1 MPDFGRW
8 TSNGGDPS
16 LNEINRSEKFIEALS
31 LERQVYAT
39 DREEAELAV
48 LLAGWRDDARQT
60 PMAGIATPRE
70 AVKALDKATGQGRVR
85 IPMALVGSMAAAVLC
100 LGGFGAAVYGSG
112 PGDALYGV
120 RGLVFGSAPVTRDV
134 GVELASSELKQVQ
147 QMIDDGQWEQ
157 AQQKLQTITTTVATV
172 GDEQRK
178 QELVDQWQQ
187 LSVKVE
193 NRDPNATVPPDA
205 PPVVLPEVTVTTTP
219 QSPLTPGETT
229 PTSPSTP
236 TTGPS
241 TPTTGPSTSPTEPS
255 PGSETSTSPTS
266 PSENPTSQPTT
277 SQPSTPPSSTT
288 APTPSSSAEPTTS
301 APAPATES
309 SPVSTPAAPR
319 TSSAPTTTAA
329 PAAEAPPVTTTT
341 VAPTV
346 EPTSVPSAPSVR
358 TTQAAPVEPSSGGGH
373 ESPSGGHNGEGPA
386 SPGIEVPLLPG
397 LGGGQ
402 R

>member
-48 LLAGWRDDARQT
+48 LLAGWRDDARRT
-60 PMAGIATPRE
+60 PMSGIATPRE
-70 AVKALDKATGQGRVR
+70 AVKALDKATSQGRVR
-85 IPMALVGSMAAAVLC
+85 FPMALVGSMAAAVLC
-100 LGGFGAAVYGSG
+100 LGGFGTAVYGSG

-147 QMIDDGQWEQ
+147 QLIDDGQWEQ

-178 QELVDQWQQ
+178 QQLVDQWQQ

-219 QSPLTPGETT
+219 SPGET
-229 PTSPSTP
+229 PTSIP
-236 TTGPS
+236 TT
-241 TPTTGPSTSPTEPS
+241 TVPSTSPTEPS
-255 PGSETSTSPTS
+255 PGSETSTPSTS
-266 PSENPTSQPTT
+266 PSENPTSQPSTT
-277 SQPSTPPSSTT
+277 QPSTPSSSTAAPT
-288 APTPSSSAEPTTS
+288 PTPTPTPTPSSSAEPTTS
-301 APAPATES
+301 ASAPATAPS
-309 SPVSTPAAPR
+309 SPVTQSSATH
-319 TSSAPTTTAA
+319 TTSAPTTSPA

-341 VAPTV
+341 VAPSV
-346 EPTSVPSAPSVR
+346 EPTSVPSAPPAR
-358 TTQAAPVEPSSGGGH
+358 TTPAAPAETGSGESHG
-373 ESPSGGHNGEGPA
+373 SPSGGHSGEGPA
-386 SPGIEVPLLPG
+386 MPAIEVPLLPG

>member
-31 LERQVYAT
+31 LEHQVYAT

-48 LLAGWRDDARQT
+48 LLAGWRDEARRT
-60 PMAGIATPRE
+60 PMSGIATPRE
-70 AVKALDKATGQGRVR
+70 AVAALNKATSQGRVR
-85 IPMALVGSMAAAVLC
+85 MPMALVGSMAAALLC

-147 QMIDDGQWEQ
+147 QLIDEGQWEQ
-157 AQQKLQTITTTVATV
+157 AQQKLQTLTTTVATV

-219 QSPLTPGETT
+219 STPAESPSGET
-229 PTSPSTP
+229 PT
-236 TTGPS
+236 S
-241 TPTTGPSTSPTEPS
+241 TPTTGPSTSPTSPTETS
-255 PGSETSTSPTS
+255 PGSETSNPSATSTPAE
-266 PSENPTSQPTT
+266 PGT
-277 SQPSTPPSSTT
+277 SQPSTT
-288 APTPSSSAEPTTS
+288 APSTPSSSVSPAPTSSAEPSTSAPSSPAPQPSATRTTS
-301 APAPATES
+301 APT
-309 SPVSTPAAPR
+309 
-319 TSSAPTTTAA
+319 TSAA
-329 PAAEAPPVTTTT
+329 PAAEAPVTTTT
-341 VAPTV
+341 VAPAV
-346 EPTSVPSAPSVR
+346 EPTSVPSAPPAHTS
-358 TTQAAPVEPSSGGGH
+358 TAAPAETGSGAGHEGPSSGR
-373 ESPSGGHNGEGPA
+373 NGEGPA
-386 SPGIEVPLLPG
+386 LPGIELPLLPG

>member
-48 LLAGWRDDARQT
+48 LLAGWRDDARRT
-60 PMAGIATPRE
+60 PMTGIATPRE

-85 IPMALVGSMAAAVLC
+85 LPMALVGSMAAAVLC

-147 QMIDDGQWEQ
+147 QLIDEGQWEQ

-172 GDEQRK
+172 DDEQRK

-219 QSPLTPGETT
+219 SSPSTPGET
-229 PTSPSTP
+229 PT
-236 TTGPS
+236 S

-255 PGSETSTSPTS
+255 SGSETPTS
-266 PSENPTSQPTT
+266 PSENPTSQPGTT
-277 SQPSTPPSSTT
+277 QPSTPSPSATAPSSG
-288 APTPSSSAEPTTS
+288 SEPTTS
-301 APAPATES
+301 APATATET
-309 SPVSTPAAPR
+309 SPAPSPSATR
-319 TSSAPTTTAA
+319 TSSAPTTSAS
-329 PAAEAPPVTTTT
+329 PAAEVPAVTSTT
-341 VAPTV
+341 VVPSV
-346 EPTSVPSAPSVR
+346 EPTSVPSAPPVR
-358 TTQAAPVEPSSGGGH
+358 GTSAAPVVPSSGGGH
-373 ESPSGGHNGEGPA
+373 ESAPRGHGGEAPA
-386 SPGIEVPLLPG
+386 LPGIEVPLLPG
-397 LGGGQ
+397 LGGSQ

>member
-48 LLAGWRDDARQT
+48 LLAGWRDDARRA
-60 PMAGIATPRE
+60 PMSGIATPRE
-70 AVKALDKATGQGRVR
+70 AVTALNKATAQGRVR
-85 IPMALVGSMAAAVLC
+85 MPMALVGSMAAAVLC
-100 LGGFGAAVYGSG
+100 IGGFGAAVYGSG

-120 RGLVFGSAPVTRDV
+120 RGMVFGTQQPVTRDV

-147 QMIDDGQWEQ
+147 QLIDDGQWEE

-172 GDEQRK
+172 GDEERK
-178 QELVDQWQQ
+178 QQLVDQWQQ

-219 QSPLTPGETT
+219 SSPSESPSGESPTSTPVTTETTT
-229 PTSPSTP
+229 PTEST
-236 TTGPS
+236 
-241 TPTTGPSTSPTEPS
+241 
-255 PGSETSTSPTS
+255 PGSETSP
-266 PSENPTSQPTT
+266 PSEAPT
-277 SQPSTPPSSTT
+277 TT
-288 APTPSSSAEPTTS
+288 APSATSSTAAPSPSPSTSAEPTTS
-301 APAPATES
+301 APAPTPSS
-309 SPVSTPAAPR
+309 SPATPSSATH
-319 TSSAPTTTAA
+319 TSSAPTTSAAPAVEQPPATTTAA
-329 PAAEAPPVTTTT
+329 PA
-341 VAPTV
+341 V
-346 EPTSVPSAPSVR
+346 EPTSVPAPAR
-358 TTQAAPVEPSSGGGH
+358 TTAAPPATDGSGSGNGSGNGGNSGGH
-373 ESPSGGHNGEGPA
+373 ENQSGGNSGEGPA
-386 SPGIEVPLLPG
+386 VPAVELPLLPG

>member
-1 MPDFGRW
+1 MPEFGRW

-31 LERQVYAT
+31 LEHQVYAT

-48 LLAGWRDDARQT
+48 LLAGWRDDARRT
-60 PMAGIATPRE
+60 PMSGIAPPRE

-85 IPMALVGSMAAAVLC
+85 FPMALVGSMAAALLC

-147 QMIDDGQWEQ
+147 QLIDDGQWEE

-193 NRDPNATVPPDA
+193 TRDPNATVPADA
-205 PPVVLPEVTVTTTP
+205 PPVVLPEVTITTTP
-219 QSPLTPGETT
+219 APSESTPGETT
-229 PTSPSTP
+229 PTTPS
-236 TTGPS
+236 
-241 TPTTGPSTSPTEPS
+241 TGPSTSPTETT
-255 PGSETSTSPTS
+255 PGSETSTPSPTS
-266 PSENPTSQPTT
+266 TPSATSTPSEASTSQPTT
-277 SQPSTPPSSTT
+277 SQPSSSPTPT
-288 APTPSSSAEPTTS
+288 PTPSSSAQPTTS
-301 APAPATES
+301 APASQP
-309 SPVSTPAAPR
+309 ST
-319 TSSAPTTTAA
+319 THTTSAPTTSAA
-329 PAAEAPPVTTTT
+329 PVAEAPPVTATT
-341 VAPTV
+341 VAPSV
-346 EPTSVPSAPSVR
+346 EPTSVPSAPPVR
-358 TTQAAPVEPSSGGGH
+358 TTPSAPAETGSGGGH
-373 ESPSGGHNGEGPA
+373 ESPSGGNSGEGPA
-386 SPGIEVPLLPG
+386 LPGIELPLLPG
-397 LGGGQ
+397 LGGSQ

>member
-48 LLAGWRDDARQT
+48 LLAGWRDDARRT
-60 PMAGIATPRE
+60 PMTGIATPRE

-85 IPMALVGSMAAAVLC
+85 FPMALVGSMAAAVLC

-147 QMIDDGQWEQ
+147 QLIDEGQWEQ

-172 GDEQRK
+172 DDEQRK

-219 QSPLTPGETT
+219 SSPSTPGET
-229 PTSPSTP
+229 PT
-236 TTGPS
+236 S

-255 PGSETSTSPTS
+255 SGSETPTS
-266 PSENPTSQPTT
+266 PSENPTSQPGTT
-277 SQPSTPPSSTT
+277 QPSAPSPSATAPSSG
-288 APTPSSSAEPTTS
+288 SEPTTS
-301 APAPATES
+301 APATATET
-309 SPVSTPAAPR
+309 SPAPSPSATR
-319 TSSAPTTTAA
+319 TSSAPTTSAA
-329 PAAEAPPVTTTT
+329 PAAEVPAVTSTT
-341 VAPTV
+341 VVPSV
-346 EPTSVPSAPSVR
+346 EPTSVPSAPPVR
-358 TTQAAPVEPSSGGGH
+358 GTSAAPVEPSSGGGH
-373 ESPSGGHNGEGPA
+373 ESAPRGHGGEAPA
-386 SPGIEVPLLPG
+386 LPGIEVPLLPG
-397 LGGGQ
+397 LGDSQ

>member
-48 LLAGWRDDARQT
+48 LLAGWRDDARRS
-60 PMAGIATPRE
+60 PMTGIATPRE

-85 IPMALVGSMAAAVLC
+85 LPMALVGSMAAAVLC

-147 QMIDDGQWEQ
+147 QLIDEGQWEQ

-172 GDEQRK
+172 DDEQRK

-219 QSPLTPGETT
+219 SSPPTPGET
-229 PTSPSTP
+229 PT
-236 TTGPS
+236 S
-241 TPTTGPSTSPTEPS
+241 TPTTGPSTSPTEPTS
-255 PGSETSTSPTS
+255 GSETPTS
-266 PSENPTSQPTT
+266 PSENPTSQPGTT
-277 SQPSTPPSSTT
+277 QPSTPSPSTT
-288 APTPSSSAEPTTS
+288 APSGSNETTS
-301 APAPATES
+301 APATATET
-309 SPVSTPAAPR
+309 SPVPSPSATR
-319 TSSAPTTTAA
+319 TSSAPTTSAA
-329 PAAEAPPVTTTT
+329 PAAEVPAVTSTTI
-341 VAPTV
+341 VPSV
-346 EPTSVPSAPSVR
+346 EPTSVPSAPPVR
-358 TTQAAPVEPSSGGGH
+358 GTSAAPVEPSSGGGH
-373 ESPSGGHNGEGPA
+373 ESPPRGHGGEAPA
-386 SPGIEVPLLPG
+386 LPGIEVPLLPG
-397 LGGGQ
+397 LGGSQ

>member
-31 LERQVYAT
+31 LEHQVYAT

-48 LLAGWRDDARQT
+48 LLAGWRDDARRT
-60 PMAGIATPRE
+60 PMSGIATPRE
-70 AVKALDKATGQGRVR
+70 AVAALDKATGQGRVR
-85 IPMALVGSMAAAVLC
+85 FPMALVGSMAAAVLC

-112 PGDALYGV
+112 PGDPLYGV

-147 QMIDDGQWEQ
+147 QLIDEGQWEQ
-157 AQQKLQTITTTVATV
+157 AQQKLQVLTTTVATV

-205 PPVVLPEVTVTTTP
+205 PPVVLPEVTVTVTP
-219 QSPLTPGETT
+219 S
-229 PTSPSTP
+229 SPSES
-236 TTGPS
+236 PS
-241 TPTTGPSTSPTEPS
+241 GETPTTGPSTSPTETTPS
-255 PGSETSTSPTS
+255 SETPNPSATSTPSETSTS
-266 PSENPTSQPTT
+266 QPTT
-277 SQPSTPPSSTT
+277 TAPSTPSSSSVTP
-288 APTPSSSAEPTTS
+288 APSSSAEPTTS
-301 APAPATES
+301 ATAPATA
-309 SPVSTPAAPR
+309 PASQPSA
-319 TSSAPTTTAA
+319 THTTSAPTTSAA
-329 PAAEAPPVTTTT
+329 PAAEPPVITTT
-341 VAPTV
+341 VAPAV
-346 EPTSVPSAPSVR
+346 EPTSVPAPPPVR
-358 TTQAAPVEPSSGGGH
+358 TTQAAPVETGSGAGH
-373 ESPSGGHNGEGPA
+373 EGPSNGRGGEGPA
-386 SPGIEVPLLPG
+386 APVIEVPLLPG

>member
-48 LLAGWRDDARQT
+48 LLAGWRDEARRT
-60 PMAGIATPRE
+60 PMTGIATPRE
-70 AVKALDKATGQGRVR
+70 AVKALDKATSQGRVR
-85 IPMALVGSMAAAVLC
+85 MPMALVGSMAAALLC

-147 QMIDDGQWEQ
+147 QLIDEGQWEQ
-157 AQQKLQTITTTVATV
+157 AQQKLQTLTTTVATV

-219 QSPLTPGETT
+219 STPAESPSGET
-229 PTSPSTP
+229 PT
-236 TTGPS
+236 S
-241 TPTTGPSTSPTEPS
+241 TPTTGPSTSPTSPTETS
-255 PGSETSTSPTS
+255 PGSETSSPSPTS
-266 PSENPTSQPTT
+266 TPAEPGT
-277 SQPSTPPSSTT
+277 SQPSTT
-288 APTPSSSAEPTTS
+288 APSTPSSSGAPAPTTSAEPTTS
-301 APAPATES
+301 VPT
-309 SPVSTPAAPR
+309 R
-319 TSSAPTTTAA
+319 TTSAPTTSAA
-329 PAAEAPPVTTTT
+329 PAAEAPVTTTT
-341 VAPTV
+341 VAPPV
-346 EPTSVPSAPSVR
+346 EPTSVPSAPPAHTS
-358 TTQAAPVEPSSGGGH
+358 TAAPAETGSGGGH
-373 ESPSGGHNGEGPA
+373 EGQSGGRGGGETPA
-386 SPGIEVPLLPG
+386 VPGIELPLLPG

>member
-1 MPDFGRW
+1 MPEFGRW

-31 LERQVYAT
+31 LEHQVYAT

-48 LLAGWRDDARQT
+48 LLAGWRDDARRT
-60 PMAGIATPRE
+60 PMSGIAPPRE

-85 IPMALVGSMAAAVLC
+85 FPMALVGSMAAALLC

-147 QMIDDGQWEQ
+147 QLIDDGQWEE

-193 NRDPNATVPPDA
+193 TRDPNATVPADA
-205 PPVVLPEVTVTTTP
+205 PPVVLPEVTITTTP
-219 QSPLTPGETT
+219 APSESTPGETT
-229 PTSPSTP
+229 PTTPS
-236 TTGPS
+236 
-241 TPTTGPSTSPTEPS
+241 TGPSTSPTETT
-255 PGSETSTSPTS
+255 PGSETSTPSPTS
-266 PSENPTSQPTT
+266 TPSATSTPSEASTSQPTTT
-277 SQPSTPPSSTT
+277 SQPSTPPSSSPT
-288 APTPSSSAEPTTS
+288 PTPSSSAQPTTS
-301 APAPATES
+301 APTSQP
-309 SPVSTPAAPR
+309 ST
-319 TSSAPTTTAA
+319 THTTSAPTTSAA
-329 PAAEAPPVTTTT
+329 PVAEAPPVTATT
-341 VAPTV
+341 VAPSV
-346 EPTSVPSAPSVR
+346 EPTSVPSAPPVR
-358 TTQAAPVEPSSGGGH
+358 TTPSAPAETGSGGGH
-373 ESPSGGHNGEGPA
+373 ESPSGGNSGEGPA
-386 SPGIEVPLLPG
+386 LPGIELPLLPG
-397 LGGGQ
+397 LGGSQ

>member
-1 MPDFGRW
+1 MPEFGRW
-8 TSNGGDPS
+8 SSNGGDPS

-31 LERQVYAT
+31 LEHQVYAT

-48 LLAGWRDDARQT
+48 LLAGWRDDARRA
-60 PMAGIATPRE
+60 PMSGIATPRE
-70 AVKALDKATGQGRVR
+70 AVKALDKSTGQGRVR
-85 IPMALVGSMAAAVLC
+85 FPMALVGSMAAALLC

-147 QMIDDGQWEQ
+147 QLIDDGQWEE

-193 NRDPNATVPPDA
+193 TRDPNATVPPDA

-219 QSPLTPGETT
+219 SPTESTPGES
-229 PTSPSTP
+229 PT
-236 TTGPS
+236 S

-255 PGSETSTSPTS
+255 PGSETSTPSSSESPTTS
-266 PSENPTSQPTT
+266 PPTSTPPTTTQPTT
-277 SQPSTPPSSTT
+277 
-288 APTPSSSAEPTTS
+288 PTPSSSAQPTTS
-301 APAPATES
+301 ASSPATPS
-309 SPVSTPAAPR
+309 TSPATQPSATH
-319 TSSAPTTTAA
+319 TSSAPTTSAA
-329 PAAEAPPVTTTT
+329 PVAEAPPATTAT
-341 VAPTV
+341 VAPSV
-346 EPTSVPSAPSVR
+346 EPTSVPSAPPAR
-358 TTQAAPVEPSSGGGH
+358 TTASAPAETGGGGGH
-373 ESPSGGHNGEGPA
+373 ESPSEGNSGEGPA
-386 SPGIEVPLLPG
+386 LPGIEPPLLPG

>member
-48 LLAGWRDDARQT
+48 LLAGWRDDARRA

-85 IPMALVGSMAAAVLC
+85 LPMALVGSMAAAVLC

-147 QMIDDGQWEQ
+147 QLIDEGQWEQ

-172 GDEQRK
+172 DDEQRK

-219 QSPLTPGETT
+219 SSPSTPGET
-229 PTSPSTP
+229 PTSTP

-241 TPTTGPSTSPTEPS
+241 ISPTEPTS
-255 PGSETSTSPTS
+255 GSETPTS
-266 PSENPTSQPTT
+266 PSENPTSQPGTT
-277 SQPSTPPSSTT
+277 QPSTPSPSTT
-288 APTPSSSAEPTTS
+288 APSGSNETTS
-301 APAPATES
+301 APATATET
-309 SPVSTPAAPR
+309 SPAPSPSATR
-319 TSSAPTTTAA
+319 TSSAPTTSAA
-329 PAAEAPPVTTTT
+329 PAAEVPAVTSTTI
-341 VAPTV
+341 VPSV
-346 EPTSVPSAPSVR
+346 EPTFVPSAPPVR
-358 TTQAAPVEPSSGGGH
+358 GTSAAPVEPSSGGGH
-373 ESPSGGHNGEGPA
+373 ESAPRGHGGEAPA
-386 SPGIEVPLLPG
+386 LPGIEVPLLPG
-397 LGGGQ
+397 LGGSQ

>member
-48 LLAGWRDDARQT
+48 LLAGWRDDARRT
-60 PMAGIATPRE
+60 PMTGIATPRE

-85 IPMALVGSMAAAVLC
+85 LPMALVGSMAAAVLC

-147 QMIDDGQWEQ
+147 QLIDEGQWEQ
-157 AQQKLQTITTTVATV
+157 AQQKLQTLTTTVATV
-172 GDEQRK
+172 DDEQRK

-219 QSPLTPGETT
+219 SSPSTPGET
-229 PTSPSTP
+229 PT
-236 TTGPS
+236 S

-255 PGSETSTSPTS
+255 SGSETPTS
-266 PSENPTSQPTT
+266 PSENPTSQPGTT
-277 SQPSTPPSSTT
+277 QPSTSSPSTT
-288 APTPSSSAEPTTS
+288 APSSSSEPTTS
-301 APAPATES
+301 APATATET
-309 SPVSTPAAPR
+309 SPAPSPSATR
-319 TSSAPTTTAA
+319 TSSAPTTSAA
-329 PAAEAPPVTTTT
+329 PAAEAPAVTSTT
-341 VAPTV
+341 VVPSV
-346 EPTSVPSAPSVR
+346 EPTSVPSAPPVR
-358 TTQAAPVEPSSGGGH
+358 GTSAAPVEPSSGGGH
-373 ESPSGGHNGEGPA
+373 ESAPRGHGGEAPA
-386 SPGIEVPLLPG
+386 LPGIEVPLLPG
-397 LGGGQ
+397 LGGSQ

>member
-48 LLAGWRDDARQT
+48 LLAGWRDDARRT
-60 PMAGIATPRE
+60 PMTGIATPRE
-70 AVKALDKATGQGRVR
+70 AVKALDKATGQGRAR
-85 IPMALVGSMAAAVLC
+85 LPMALVGSMAAAVLC

-147 QMIDDGQWEQ
+147 QLIDEGQWEQ

-172 GDEQRK
+172 DDEQRK

-219 QSPLTPGETT
+219 SSPSTPGET
-229 PTSPSTP
+229 PT
-236 TTGPS
+236 S
-241 TPTTGPSTSPTEPS
+241 TPTTGPSTSPTEPTS
-255 PGSETSTSPTS
+255 GSETPTS
-266 PSENPTSQPTT
+266 PSENPTSQPGTT
-277 SQPSTPPSSTT
+277 QPSTPSPSTT
-288 APTPSSSAEPTTS
+288 APSSSNETTS
-301 APAPATES
+301 APATATET
-309 SPVSTPAAPR
+309 SPAPSPSATR
-319 TSSAPTTTAA
+319 TSSAPTTSAS
-329 PAAEAPPVTTTT
+329 PAAEVPAVTSTTI
-341 VAPTV
+341 VPSV
-346 EPTSVPSAPSVR
+346 EPTSVPSAPPVR
-358 TTQAAPVEPSSGGGH
+358 GTSAAPVEPSSGGGH
-373 ESPSGGHNGEGPA
+373 ESAPRGHGGEAPA
-386 SPGIEVPLLPG
+386 LPGIEVPLLPG
-397 LGGGQ
+397 LGGSQ

>member
-31 LERQVYAT
+31 LEHQVYAT

-48 LLAGWRDDARQT
+48 LLAGWRDDARRT
-60 PMAGIATPRE
+60 PMSGIATPRE
-70 AVKALDKATGQGRVR
+70 AVAALDKATGQGRVR
-85 IPMALVGSMAAAVLC
+85 FPMALVGSMAAAVLC

-112 PGDALYGV
+112 PGDPLYGV

-147 QMIDDGQWEQ
+147 QLIDEGQWEQ
-157 AQQKLQTITTTVATV
+157 AQQKLQVLTTTVATV

-205 PPVVLPEVTVTTTP
+205 PPVVLPEVTVTVTP
-219 QSPLTPGETT
+219 S
-229 PTSPSTP
+229 SPSES
-236 TTGPS
+236 PS
-241 TPTTGPSTSPTEPS
+241 GETPTTGPSTSPTETTPS
-255 PGSETSTSPTS
+255 SETPNPSATSTPSETSTS
-266 PSENPTSQPTT
+266 QPTT
-277 SQPSTPPSSTT
+277 TAPSTPSSSSATP
-288 APTPSSSAEPTTS
+288 APSSSAEPTTS
-301 APAPATES
+301 VTAPATA
-309 SPVSTPAAPR
+309 PASQPSA
-319 TSSAPTTTAA
+319 THTTSAPTTSAA
-329 PAAEAPPVTTTT
+329 PAAEPPVITTT
-341 VAPTV
+341 VAPAV
-346 EPTSVPSAPSVR
+346 EPTSVPAPPPVR
-358 TTQAAPVEPSSGGGH
+358 TTQAAPVETGSGAGH
-373 ESPSGGHNGEGPA
+373 EGPSNGRGGEGPA
-386 SPGIEVPLLPG
+386 APVIEVPLLPG

>member
-48 LLAGWRDDARQT
+48 LLAGWRDDARRA

-85 IPMALVGSMAAAVLC
+85 LPMALVGSMAAAVLC

-120 RGLVFGSAPVTRDV
+120 RGLVFGSAPGTRDV

-147 QMIDDGQWEQ
+147 QLIDEGQWEQ

-172 GDEQRK
+172 DDEQRK

-219 QSPLTPGETT
+219 SSPSTPGET
-229 PTSPSTP
+229 PT
-236 TTGPS
+236 S
-241 TPTTGPSTSPTEPS
+241 TPTTGPSTSPTEPTS
-255 PGSETSTSPTS
+255 DSETPTS
-266 PSENPTSQPTT
+266 PSENPTSQPGTT
-277 SQPSTPPSSTT
+277 QPSTPSPSTT
-288 APTPSSSAEPTTS
+288 APSSSNETTS
-301 APAPATES
+301 APATATET
-309 SPVSTPAAPR
+309 SPAPSPSATR
-319 TSSAPTTTAA
+319 TSSAPTTSAA
-329 PAAEAPPVTTTT
+329 PAAEVPAVTSTTI
-341 VAPTV
+341 VPSV
-346 EPTSVPSAPSVR
+346 EPTSVPSAPPVR
-358 TTQAAPVEPSSGGGH
+358 GTSAAPVEPSSGGGH
-373 ESPSGGHNGEGPA
+373 ESAPRGHGGEAPA
-386 SPGIEVPLLPG
+386 LPGIEAPLLPG
-397 LGGGQ
+397 LGGSQ

>member
-48 LLAGWRDDARQT
+48 LLAGWRDDARRA

-85 IPMALVGSMAAAVLC
+85 FPMALVGSMAAAVLC

-147 QMIDDGQWEQ
+147 QLIDEGQWEQ

-172 GDEQRK
+172 DDEQRK

-219 QSPLTPGETT
+219 SSPSTPGET
-229 PTSPSTP
+229 PT
-236 TTGPS
+236 S

-255 PGSETSTSPTS
+255 SGSETPTS
-266 PSENPTSQPTT
+266 PSENPTSQPGTT
-277 SQPSTPPSSTT
+277 QPSTPSPSATAPSSG
-288 APTPSSSAEPTTS
+288 SEPTTS
-301 APAPATES
+301 APATATET
-309 SPVSTPAAPR
+309 SPAPSPSATR
-319 TSSAPTTTAA
+319 TSSAPTTSAA
-329 PAAEAPPVTTTT
+329 PAAEVPAVTSTT
-341 VAPTV
+341 VVPSV
-346 EPTSVPSAPSVR
+346 EPTSVPSAPPVR
-358 TTQAAPVEPSSGGGH
+358 GTSAAPVEPSSGGGH
-373 ESPSGGHNGEGPA
+373 ESAPRGHGGEAPA
-386 SPGIEVPLLPG
+386 LPGIEMPLLPG
-397 LGGGQ
+397 LGGSQ

>member
-48 LLAGWRDDARQT
+48 LLAGWRDDARRT
-60 PMAGIATPRE
+60 PMTGIATPRE

-85 IPMALVGSMAAAVLC
+85 FPMALVGSMAAAVLC

-147 QMIDDGQWEQ
+147 QLIDEGQWEQ

-172 GDEQRK
+172 DDEQRK

-219 QSPLTPGETT
+219 SSPSTPGET
-229 PTSPSTP
+229 PT
-236 TTGPS
+236 S

-255 PGSETSTSPTS
+255 SGSETPTS
-266 PSENPTSQPTT
+266 PSENPTSQPGTT
-277 SQPSTPPSSTT
+277 QPSTPSPSATAPSSG
-288 APTPSSSAEPTTS
+288 SEPTTS
-301 APAPATES
+301 APATATET
-309 SPVSTPAAPR
+309 SPAPSLSATR
-319 TSSAPTTTAA
+319 TSSAPTTSAA
-329 PAAEAPPVTTTT
+329 PAAEVPAVTSTT
-341 VAPTV
+341 VVPSV
-346 EPTSVPSAPSVR
+346 EPTSVPSAPPVR
-358 TTQAAPVEPSSGGGH
+358 GTSAAPVEPSSGGGH
-373 ESPSGGHNGEGPA
+373 ESAPRGHGGEAPA
-386 SPGIEVPLLPG
+386 LPGIEVPLLPG
-397 LGGGQ
+397 LGGSQ

>member
-48 LLAGWRDDARQT
+48 LLAGWRDDARRA
-60 PMAGIATPRE
+60 PMSGIATPRE
-70 AVKALDKATGQGRVR
+70 VVAALDKATGQGRVR
-85 IPMALVGSMAAAVLC
+85 FPMALVGSMAAAVLC

-147 QMIDDGQWEQ
+147 QLIDQGQWEQ
-157 AQQKLQTITTTVATV
+157 AQEKLQTITTTVATV
-172 GDEQRK
+172 DDVQRK

-219 QSPLTPGETT
+219 SSPDEIPSGETSVT
-229 PTSPSTP
+229 VTVP
-236 TTGPS
+236 TTS
-241 TPTTGPSTSPTEPS
+241 LPTTPSDVEPGVGSPPPVS
-255 PGSETSTSPTS
+255 S
-266 PSENPTSQPTT
+266 PSESATLQPTSQQSASPSPSATT
-277 SQPSTPPSSTT
+277 TPPSSAVTS
-288 APTPSSSAEPTTS
+288 APSSSAEPTTS
-301 APAPATES
+301 A
-309 SPVSTPAAPR
+309 
-319 TSSAPTTTAA
+319 APTTAPA
-329 PAAEAPPVTTTT
+329 PAAELPPLTTTT
-341 VAPTV
+341 VVPAQPV
-346 EPTSVPSAPSVR
+346 EPTSVPSPPPARTATAPP
-358 TTQAAPVEPSSGGGH
+358 TAGSGDEGH
-373 ESPSGGHNGEGPA
+373 ESRSGGPSRSDGHGQSGGSQSGGHGAEAPATTEIELPAGP
-386 SPGIEVPLLPG
+386 G
-397 LGGGQ
+397 GGGQ

>member
-48 LLAGWRDDARQT
+48 LLAGWRDDARRT
-60 PMAGIATPRE
+60 PMSGIATPRE
-70 AVKALDKATGQGRVR
+70 AVAALNKATGQGRVR
-85 IPMALVGSMAAAVLC
+85 FPMALVGSMAAAVLC

-147 QMIDDGQWEQ
+147 QLIDEGQWEQ
-157 AQQKLQTITTTVATV
+157 AQQKLQTLTTTVATV

-193 NRDPNATVPPDA
+193 NRDPDATVPPDA

-219 QSPLTPGETT
+219 SPASESPAPGTAT
-229 PTSPSTP
+229 STP
-236 TTGPS
+236 TTA
-241 TPTTGPSTSPTEPS
+241 PSTSPTETT
-255 PGSETSTSPTS
+255 PGSETSTTPGPSATS
-266 PSENPTSQPTT
+266 TPSETSQPTT
-277 SQPSTPPSSTT
+277 TQPSSSV
-288 APTPSSSAEPTTS
+288 TPSPTSSAEPTTS
-301 APAPATES
+301 VSAPAATS
-309 SPVSTPAAPR
+309 SPPASATHT
-319 TSSAPTTTAA
+319 TSAATTSAA
-329 PAAEAPPVTTTT
+329 PAVEAPPVTTT
-341 VAPTV
+341 VAPAV
-346 EPTSVPSAPSVR
+346 EPTSVPSAPPVR
-358 TTQAAPVEPSSGGGH
+358 TTVAAPAETGSGAGH
-373 ESPSGGHNGEGPA
+373 ESPSGGRGGEGPA
-386 SPGIEVPLLPG
+386 LPVTELPLLPG
-397 LGGGQ
+397 LGGSQ

>member
-48 LLAGWRDDARQT
+48 LLAGWRDDARRA

-85 IPMALVGSMAAAVLC
+85 LPMALVGSMAAAVLC

-147 QMIDDGQWEQ
+147 QLIDEGQWEQ

-172 GDEQRK
+172 DDEQRK

-219 QSPLTPGETT
+219 SSTPGET
-229 PTSPSTP
+229 PTSTP

-241 TPTTGPSTSPTEPS
+241 ISPTEPTS
-255 PGSETSTSPTS
+255 GSETPTS
-266 PSENPTSQPTT
+266 PSENPTSQPGTT
-277 SQPSTPPSSTT
+277 QPSTPSPSTT
-288 APTPSSSAEPTTS
+288 APSGSNETTS
-301 APAPATES
+301 APATATET
-309 SPVSTPAAPR
+309 SPAPSPSATR
-319 TSSAPTTTAA
+319 TSSAPTTSAA
-329 PAAEAPPVTTTT
+329 PAAEVPAVTSTTI
-341 VAPTV
+341 VPSV
-346 EPTSVPSAPSVR
+346 EPTSVPSAPPVR
-358 TTQAAPVEPSSGGGH
+358 GTSAAPVEPSSGGGH
-373 ESPSGGHNGEGPA
+373 ESAPRGHGGEAPA
-386 SPGIEVPLLPG
+386 LPGIEVPLLPG
-397 LGGGQ
+397 LGGSQ

>member
-48 LLAGWRDDARQT
+48 LLAGWRDDARRA

-85 IPMALVGSMAAAVLC
+85 LPMALVGSMAAAVLC

-147 QMIDDGQWEQ
+147 QLIDEGQWEQ

-172 GDEQRK
+172 DDEQRK

-219 QSPLTPGETT
+219 SSPSTPGET
-229 PTSPSTP
+229 PTSTP

-241 TPTTGPSTSPTEPS
+241 ISPTEPTS
-255 PGSETSTSPTS
+255 GSETPTS
-266 PSENPTSQPTT
+266 PSENPTSQPGTT
-277 SQPSTPPSSTT
+277 QPSTPSPSTT
-288 APTPSSSAEPTTS
+288 APSGSNETTS
-301 APAPATES
+301 APATATET
-309 SPVSTPAAPR
+309 SPAPSPSATR
-319 TSSAPTTTAA
+319 TSSAPTTSAA
-329 PAAEAPPVTTTT
+329 PAAEVPAVTSTTI
-341 VAPTV
+341 VPSV
-346 EPTSVPSAPSVR
+346 EPTSVPSAPPVR
-358 TTQAAPVEPSSGGGH
+358 GTSAAPVEPSSGGGH
-373 ESPSGGHNGEGPA
+373 ESAPRGHGGEAPA
-386 SPGIEVPLLPG
+386 LPGIEVPLLPG
-397 LGGGQ
+397 LGGSQ

>member
-48 LLAGWRDDARQT
+48 LLAGWRDDARRA

-85 IPMALVGSMAAAVLC
+85 LPMALVGSMAAAVLC

-147 QMIDDGQWEQ
+147 QLIDEGQWEQ

-172 GDEQRK
+172 DDEQRK

-219 QSPLTPGETT
+219 SSPSTPGET
-229 PTSPSTP
+229 PTS
-236 TTGPS
+236 
-241 TPTTGPSTSPTEPS
+241 TTGPSTSPTEPTS
-255 PGSETSTSPTS
+255 GSETPTS
-266 PSENPTSQPTT
+266 PSENPTSQPGTT
-277 SQPSTPPSSTT
+277 QPSTPSPSTT
-288 APTPSSSAEPTTS
+288 APSSSNETTS
-301 APAPATES
+301 APATATET
-309 SPVSTPAAPR
+309 SPAPSPSATR
-319 TSSAPTTTAA
+319 TSSAPTTSAA
-329 PAAEAPPVTTTT
+329 PAAEVPAVTSTTI
-341 VAPTV
+341 VPSV
-346 EPTSVPSAPSVR
+346 EPTSVPSAPPVR
-358 TTQAAPVEPSSGGGH
+358 GTSAAPVEPSSGGGH
-373 ESPSGGHNGEGPA
+373 ESAPRGHGGEAPA
-386 SPGIEVPLLPG
+386 LPGIEVPLLPG
-397 LGGGQ
+397 LGGSQ

>member
-48 LLAGWRDDARQT
+48 LLAGWRDEARRT
-60 PMAGIATPRE
+60 PLTGIATPRE
-70 AVKALDKATGQGRVR
+70 AVKALDKATSQGRVR
-85 IPMALVGSMAAAVLC
+85 MPMALVGSMAAALLC

-120 RGLVFGSAPVTRDV
+120 RELVFGSAPVTRDV

-147 QMIDDGQWEQ
+147 QLIDEGQWEQ
-157 AQQKLQTITTTVATV
+157 AQQKLQTLTTTVATV

-219 QSPLTPGETT
+219 STPAESPSGET
-229 PTSPSTP
+229 PT
-236 TTGPS
+236 S
-241 TPTTGPSTSPTEPS
+241 TPTTGPSTSPTSPTETS
-255 PGSETSTSPTS
+255 PGSGTSNPSATSTPAE
-266 PSENPTSQPTT
+266 PGT
-277 SQPSTPPSSTT
+277 SQPSTT
-288 APTPSSSAEPTTS
+288 APSTPSSSGAPEPTTS
-301 APAPATES
+301 AEPSTSVPSSPAT
-309 SPVSTPAAPR
+309 R
-319 TSSAPTTTAA
+319 TTSAPTTSAA
-329 PAAEAPPVTTTT
+329 PAVEAPVTTTT
-341 VAPTV
+341 VAPAV
-346 EPTSVPSAPSVR
+346 EPTSVPSAPPAHTS
-358 TTQAAPVEPSSGGGH
+358 TAAPAETGSGGGH
-373 ESPSGGHNGEGPA
+373 EGQSGGRGGESPA
-386 SPGIEVPLLPG
+386 VPGIELPLLPG
-397 LGGGQ
+397 LGGQ

>member
-48 LLAGWRDDARQT
+48 LLAGWRDDARRS
-60 PMAGIATPRE
+60 PMTGIATPRE

-85 IPMALVGSMAAAVLC
+85 LPMALVGSMAAAVLC

-147 QMIDDGQWEQ
+147 QLIDEGQWEQ

-172 GDEQRK
+172 DDEQRK

-219 QSPLTPGETT
+219 SSPSTPGET
-229 PTSPSTP
+229 PT
-236 TTGPS
+236 S
-241 TPTTGPSTSPTEPS
+241 TPTTGPSTSPTEPTS
-255 PGSETSTSPTS
+255 GSETPTS
-266 PSENPTSQPTT
+266 PSENPTSQPGTT
-277 SQPSTPPSSTT
+277 QPSTPSPSTT
-288 APTPSSSAEPTTS
+288 APSGSNETTS
-301 APAPATES
+301 APATATET
-309 SPVSTPAAPR
+309 SPVPSPSATR
-319 TSSAPTTTAA
+319 TSSAPTTSAA
-329 PAAEAPPVTTTT
+329 PAAEVPAVTSTTI
-341 VAPTV
+341 VPSV
-346 EPTSVPSAPSVR
+346 EPTSVPSAPPVR
-358 TTQAAPVEPSSGGGH
+358 GTSAAPVEPSSGGGH
-373 ESPSGGHNGEGPA
+373 ESAPRGHGGEAPA
-386 SPGIEVPLLPG
+386 LPGIEVPLLPG
-397 LGGGQ
+397 LGGSQ

>member
-48 LLAGWRDDARQT
+48 LLAGWRDEARRT
-60 PMAGIATPRE
+60 PMTGIATPRE
-70 AVKALDKATGQGRVR
+70 AVKALDKATSQGRVR
-85 IPMALVGSMAAAVLC
+85 MPMALVGSMAAALLC

-147 QMIDDGQWEQ
+147 QLIDEGQWEQ
-157 AQQKLQTITTTVATV
+157 AQQKLQTLTTTVATV

-219 QSPLTPGETT
+219 STPAESPSGET
-229 PTSPSTP
+229 PT
-236 TTGPS
+236 S
-241 TPTTGPSTSPTEPS
+241 TPTTGPSTSPTSPTETS
-255 PGSETSTSPTS
+255 PGSETSSPSPTS
-266 PSENPTSQPTT
+266 TPAEPGTSQPSTT
-277 SQPSTPPSSTT
+277 APSTPPSSGAP
-288 APTPSSSAEPTTS
+288 APTSSVEPTTS
-301 APAPATES
+301 IPT
-309 SPVSTPAAPR
+309 R
-319 TSSAPTTTAA
+319 TTSAPTTSAA
-329 PAAEAPPVTTTT
+329 PAAEAPVTTTT
-341 VAPTV
+341 VAPPV
-346 EPTSVPSAPSVR
+346 EPTSVPSAPPAHTS
-358 TTQAAPVEPSSGGGH
+358 TAAPAETGSGGGH
-373 ESPSGGHNGEGPA
+373 EGQSGGRGGESPA
-386 SPGIEVPLLPG
+386 VPGIELPLLPG

>member
-48 LLAGWRDDARQT
+48 LLAGWRDEARRT
-60 PMAGIATPRE
+60 PMTGIATPRE
-70 AVKALDKATGQGRVR
+70 AVKALDKATSQGRVR
-85 IPMALVGSMAAAVLC
+85 MPMALVGSMAAALLC

-147 QMIDDGQWEQ
+147 QLIDEGQWEQ
-157 AQQKLQTITTTVATV
+157 AQQKLQTLTTTVATV

-219 QSPLTPGETT
+219 STPAE
-229 PTSPSTP
+229 SPSGEIP
-236 TTGPS
+236 TS
-241 TPTTGPSTSPTEPS
+241 TPTTGPSTSPTSPTETS
-255 PGSETSTSPTS
+255 PGSETSSPSPTS
-266 PSENPTSQPTT
+266 TPAEPGT
-277 SQPSTPPSSTT
+277 SQPSTT
-288 APTPSSSAEPTTS
+288 APSTPSSSGAPAPTTSAEPTTS
-301 APAPATES
+301 VPT
-309 SPVSTPAAPR
+309 R
-319 TSSAPTTTAA
+319 TTSAPTTSAA
-329 PAAEAPPVTTTT
+329 PAAEAPVTTTT
-341 VAPTV
+341 VAPPV
-346 EPTSVPSAPSVR
+346 EPTSVPSAPPAHTS
-358 TTQAAPVEPSSGGGH
+358 TAAPAETGSGGGH
-373 ESPSGGHNGEGPA
+373 EGQSGGRGGESPA
-386 SPGIEVPLLPG
+386 VPGIELPLLPG

>member
-16 LNEINRSEKFIEALS
+16 LNEINRSERFIEALS

-48 LLAGWRDDARQT
+48 LLAGWRDEARRA
-60 PMAGIATPRE
+60 PMSGIATPRE
-70 AVKALDKATGQGRVR
+70 AVAALNKATSHGRVR
-85 IPMALVGSMAAAVLC
+85 FPMALVGSMAAAVLC

-120 RGLVFGSAPVTRDV
+120 RGMFFGSEPVKRDV
-134 GVELASSELKQVQ
+134 GIDLASSELKQVQ
-147 QMIDDGQWEQ
+147 QLIDEGQWEQ

-172 GDEQRK
+172 DDEQRK

-219 QSPLTPGETT
+219 SSPAE
-229 PTSPSTP
+229 
-236 TTGPS
+236 
-241 TPTTGPSTSPTEPS
+241 STSGE
-255 PGSETSTSPTS
+255 SPTS
-266 PSENPTSQPTT
+266 STESTSEPTTPATTSSSPSAGPSESATSSPAPSETATSQSATA
-277 SQPSTPPSSTT
+277 PPSST
-288 APTPSSSAEPTTS
+288 AVPSPSSSTPSSAAPTTS
-301 APAPATES
+301 APSSQTSAPPAT
-309 SPVSTPAAPR
+309 TR
-319 TSSAPTTTAA
+319 TSSAPTSSPA
-329 PAAEAPPVTTTT
+329 PAAQLPPATTSTVTLE
-341 VAPTV
+341 VA
-346 EPTSVPSAPSVR
+346 PTSVPSAPR
-358 TTQAAPVEPSSGGGH
+358 ATNPPETGGGANH
-373 ESPSGGHNGEGPA
+373 ESPAGGHQEEGVA
-386 SPGIEVPLLPG
+386 APGVELPLVPG
-397 LGGGQ
+397 LGGSQ

>member
-48 LLAGWRDDARQT
+48 LLAGWRDEARRT
-60 PMAGIATPRE
+60 PMTGIATPRE
-70 AVKALDKATGQGRVR
+70 AVKALDKATSQGRVR
-85 IPMALVGSMAAAVLC
+85 MPMALVGSMAAALLC

-147 QMIDDGQWEQ
+147 QLIDEGQWEQ
-157 AQQKLQTITTTVATV
+157 AQQKLQTLTTTVATV

-219 QSPLTPGETT
+219 STPAESPSGET
-229 PTSPSTP
+229 PT
-236 TTGPS
+236 S
-241 TPTTGPSTSPTEPS
+241 TPTTGPSTSPTSPTETS
-255 PGSETSTSPTS
+255 PGSETSNPSPTS
-266 PSENPTSQPTT
+266 TPAEPGT
-277 SQPSTPPSSTT
+277 SQPSTT
-288 APTPSSSAEPTTS
+288 APSTPSSSGAPAPTTSAEPTTS
-301 APAPATES
+301 VPT
-309 SPVSTPAAPR
+309 R
-319 TSSAPTTTAA
+319 TTSAPTTSAA
-329 PAAEAPPVTTTT
+329 PAAEAPVTTTT
-341 VAPTV
+341 VAPPV
-346 EPTSVPSAPSVR
+346 EPTSVPSAPPAHTS
-358 TTQAAPVEPSSGGGH
+358 TAAPAETGSGGGH
-373 ESPSGGHNGEGPA
+373 EGQSGGRGGESPA
-386 SPGIEVPLLPG
+386 VPGIELPLLPG

>member
-48 LLAGWRDDARQT
+48 LLAGWRDDARRA
-60 PMAGIATPRE
+60 PMSGIATPRE
-70 AVKALDKATGQGRVR
+70 AVTALNKATAQGRVR
-85 IPMALVGSMAAAVLC
+85 MPMALVGSMAAAVLC
-100 LGGFGAAVYGSG
+100 IGGFGAAVYGSG

-120 RGLVFGSAPVTRDV
+120 RGMVFGTQQPVTRDV

-147 QMIDDGQWEQ
+147 QLIDDGQWEE

-172 GDEQRK
+172 GDEERK
-178 QELVDQWQQ
+178 QQLVDQWQQ

-219 QSPLTPGETT
+219 SSPSESPSGESPTSTPVTTETTT
-229 PTSPSTP
+229 PTEST
-236 TTGPS
+236 
-241 TPTTGPSTSPTEPS
+241 
-255 PGSETSTSPTS
+255 PGSETSP
-266 PSENPTSQPTT
+266 PSETPT
-277 SQPSTPPSSTT
+277 TT
-288 APTPSSSAEPTTS
+288 APSATSSTAAPSPSTSAEPTTS
-301 APAPATES
+301 APAPTPSS
-309 SPVSTPAAPR
+309 SPATPSSATH
-319 TSSAPTTTAA
+319 TSSAPTTSAA
-329 PAAEAPPVTTTT
+329 PAAEQPPATTTA
-341 VAPTV
+341 APAV
-346 EPTSVPSAPSVR
+346 EPTSVPAPAR
-358 TTQAAPVEPSSGGGH
+358 TTAAPPATDGGGSGSGNGNGGNGGGNSGGH
-373 ESPSGGHNGEGPA
+373 ENQSGGNSGEGPA
-386 SPGIEVPLLPG
+386 VPAVELPLLPG

>member
-48 LLAGWRDDARQT
+48 LLAGWRDEARRT
-60 PMAGIATPRE
+60 PMTGIATPRE
-70 AVKALDKATGQGRVR
+70 AVKALDKATSQGRVR
-85 IPMALVGSMAAAVLC
+85 MPMALVGSMAAALLC

-147 QMIDDGQWEQ
+147 QLIDEGQWEQ
-157 AQQKLQTITTTVATV
+157 AQQKLQTLTTTVATV

-219 QSPLTPGETT
+219 STPAESPSGET
-229 PTSPSTP
+229 PT
-236 TTGPS
+236 S
-241 TPTTGPSTSPTEPS
+241 TPTTGPSTSPTSPTETS
-255 PGSETSTSPTS
+255 PGSETSSPSPTS
-266 PSENPTSQPTT
+266 TPAEPGT
-277 SQPSTPPSSTT
+277 SQPSTT
-288 APTPSSSAEPTTS
+288 APSTPSSSGSPAPTTSAEPTTS
-301 APAPATES
+301 VPSSPAT
-309 SPVSTPAAPR
+309 R
-319 TSSAPTTTAA
+319 TTSAPTTSAA
-329 PAAEAPPVTTTT
+329 PAAEAPVTTTT
-341 VAPTV
+341 VAPPV
-346 EPTSVPSAPSVR
+346 EPTSVPSAPPAHTS
-358 TTQAAPVEPSSGGGH
+358 TAAPAETASGGGH
-373 ESPSGGHNGEGPA
+373 EGQSGGRGGESPA
-386 SPGIEVPLLPG
+386 VPGIELPLLPG

>member
-48 LLAGWRDDARQT
+48 LLAGWRDDARRA

-85 IPMALVGSMAAAVLC
+85 LPMALVGSMAAAVLC

-147 QMIDDGQWEQ
+147 QLIDEGQWEQ

-172 GDEQRK
+172 DDEQRK

-219 QSPLTPGETT
+219 SSPSTPGET
-229 PTSPSTP
+229 PTSTP
-236 TTGPS
+236 
-241 TPTTGPSTSPTEPS
+241 GPSTSPTEPTS
-255 PGSETSTSPTS
+255 GSETPTS
-266 PSENPTSQPTT
+266 PSENPTSQPGTT
-277 SQPSTPPSSTT
+277 QPSTPSPSTT
-288 APTPSSSAEPTTS
+288 APSSSNETTS
-301 APAPATES
+301 APATATET
-309 SPVSTPAAPR
+309 SPAPSPSATR
-319 TSSAPTTTAA
+319 TSSAPTTSAA
-329 PAAEAPPVTTTT
+329 PAAEVPAVTSTTI
-341 VAPTV
+341 VPSV
-346 EPTSVPSAPSVR
+346 EPTSVPSAPPVR
-358 TTQAAPVEPSSGGGH
+358 GTSAAPVEPSSGGGH
-373 ESPSGGHNGEGPA
+373 ESAPRGHGGEAPA
-386 SPGIEVPLLPG
+386 LPGIEVPLLPG
-397 LGGGQ
+397 LGGSQ

>member
-48 LLAGWRDDARQT
+48 LLAGWRDEARRT
-60 PMAGIATPRE
+60 PMTGIATPRE
-70 AVKALDKATGQGRVR
+70 AVKALDKATSQGRVR
-85 IPMALVGSMAAAVLC
+85 MPMALVGSMAAALLC

-147 QMIDDGQWEQ
+147 QLIDEGQWEQ
-157 AQQKLQTITTTVATV
+157 AQQKLQTLTTTVATV

-219 QSPLTPGETT
+219 STPAESPSGET
-229 PTSPSTP
+229 PT
-236 TTGPS
+236 S
-241 TPTTGPSTSPTEPS
+241 TPTTGPSTSPTSPTETS
-255 PGSETSTSPTS
+255 PGSETSSPSPTS
-266 PSENPTSQPTT
+266 TPAEPGT
-277 SQPSTPPSSTT
+277 SQPSTT
-288 APTPSSSAEPTTS
+288 APSTPSSSGSPAPTSSVEPTTS
-301 APAPATES
+301 IPT
-309 SPVSTPAAPR
+309 R
-319 TSSAPTTTAA
+319 TTSAPTTSAA
-329 PAAEAPPVTTTT
+329 PAAEAPVTTTT
-341 VAPTV
+341 VAPPV
-346 EPTSVPSAPSVR
+346 EPTSVPSAPPAHTS
-358 TTQAAPVEPSSGGGH
+358 TAAPAETGSGGGH
-373 ESPSGGHNGEGPA
+373 EGQSGGRGGESPA
-386 SPGIEVPLLPG
+386 VPGIELPLLPG

>member
-31 LERQVYAT
+31 LEHQVYAT

-48 LLAGWRDDARQT
+48 LLAGWRDEARQT
-60 PMAGIATPRE
+60 PMTGIATPRE
-70 AVKALDKATGQGRVR
+70 AVKALDKATSQGRVR
-85 IPMALVGSMAAAVLC
+85 MPMALVGSMAAALLC

-147 QMIDDGQWEQ
+147 QLIDEGQWEQ
-157 AQQKLQTITTTVATV
+157 AQQKLQTLTTTVATV

-205 PPVVLPEVTVTTTP
+205 PPVVLPEVTVTTP
-219 QSPLTPGETT
+219 PSSPVESPSGET
-229 PTSPSTP
+229 PT
-236 TTGPS
+236 S
-241 TPTTGPSTSPTEPS
+241 TPTTGPSTSPTSPTETS
-255 PGSETSTSPTS
+255 PGSETPTPSATSTPGETS
-266 PSENPTSQPTT
+266 T
-277 SQPSTPPSSTT
+277 SQPSTT
-288 APTPSSSAEPTTS
+288 APSTPSSSASPPPTTGAEPTTS
-301 APAPATES
+301 APAPTSQPSAT
-309 SPVSTPAAPR
+309 R
-319 TSSAPTTTAA
+319 TTSAPTTSAA
-329 PAAEAPPVTTTT
+329 PAVEPPVTTTG
-341 VAPTV
+341 VPTV
-346 EPTSVPSAPSVR
+346 EPTSEPPANSEPSAPADSD
-358 TTQAAPVEPSSGGGH
+358 GGTDH
-373 ESPSGGHNGEGPA
+373 ESPSGGQGAEGPA
-386 SPGIEVPLLPG
+386 LPEVELPLLPG
-397 LGGGQ
+397 LGGSQ